1 MIKRKTK
8 KWLLGVGF
16 DHKDGHKRMTKS
28 ENFLLVGGSK
38 ETHEEMREK
47 VIKLNEELKKRGKD
61 LDHVNL
67 KEFQDIAHA
76 LKLYPIK
83 KRLPK

>member
-1 MIKRKTK
+1 MKRKQK

-16 DHKDGHKRMTKS
+16 DAKDGHKRITKS
-28 ENFLLVGGSK
+28 ENFLLLGGSK

-61 LDHVNL
+61 LDRTNP
-67 KEFQDIAHA
+67 KELEEIAH
-76 LKLYPIK
+76 KLHLHPTRK
-83 KRLPK
+83 SSK